1 MHVCYDPRTDHLV
14 VTIATTPLVERLA
27 ERTLALDLTCILDV
41 GDEGRLLGIEIP
53 VHESCRADTTAPSD
67 VLYLELESSAD
78 VRVVRSV
85 SAPARLT
92 CYPES
97 GTAVLVL
104 PRRTDRYE
112 LLFPSGAT

>member
-1 MHVCYDPRTDHLV
+1 MHVCYDPQTDHLV

-27 ERTLALDLTCILDV
+27 ERTAALDLTCILDV

-53 VHESCRADTTAPSD
+53 VHESSRAGTTAPGE
-67 VLYLELESSAD
+67 VLYLELESSTD

-85 SAPARLT
+85 TAPARLT
-92 CYPES
+92 WYPES
-97 GTAVLVL
+97 STAILAF